1 MTYRLSSVSTYGIRR
16 FRQTA
21 STITAVTRRNLPSA
35 RRTARI
41 GGALTLCIVLAGCGL
56 LDSIRSGWAGTKPF
70 VQTLVAQ
77 QVITQAKA
85 DAAIK
90 DVDDTLAKADV
101 AEQCVNDIPGGLSGN
116 ERKVKKA
123 GCYFQLAQ
131 DFRAIL
137 ARHNIG
143 GSVQLD
149 RIAAIGQGFI
159 LALEQYFHRV
169 NGTGPESAQSG
180 DPDKQLEDAVKTRKA
195 ELKAITG
202 H

>member
-1 MTYRLSSVSTYGIRR
+1 MNKGWIPTTD
-16 FRQTA
+16 
-21 STITAVTRRNLPSA
+21 TRRIMKGISV
-35 RRTARI
+35 
-41 GGALTLCIVLAGCGL
+41 IVLCAILAACGL

-70 VQTLVAQ
+70 ISTLVTQ
-77 QVITQAKA
+77 QVISQAKA

-90 DVDDTLAKADV
+90 DVDDTLTKADV
-101 AEQCVNDIPGGLSGN
+101 AEQCVSDIPSGISGN
-116 ERKVKKA
+116 ERKVKKGA
-123 GCYFQLAQ
+123 CYFQFAQ

-169 NGTGPESAQSG
+169 SGTGPESAQSG
-180 DPDKQLEDAVKTRKA
+180 DPDKELETAIKTRKA
-195 ELKAITG
+195 ELKALTG